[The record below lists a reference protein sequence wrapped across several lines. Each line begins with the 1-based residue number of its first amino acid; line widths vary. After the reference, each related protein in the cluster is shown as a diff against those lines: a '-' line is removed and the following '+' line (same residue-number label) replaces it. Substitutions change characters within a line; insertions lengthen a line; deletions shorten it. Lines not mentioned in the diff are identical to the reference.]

1 VQKIKV
7 SRKKYFNVK
16 IPNAMF
22 EVGLTAYC
30 IAVYVHLKRVTQ
42 DEDCCKLSML
52 EMSRSCSM
60 SETTF
65 RKCLKILSTTNKYL
79 KQPLI
84 TIVPRVTSG
93 GKKNTNSIYI
103 NEI

>member
-1 VQKIKV
+1 MQKIKV

-30 IAVYVHLKRVTQ
+30 IAVYVHLKKVTQ

-52 EMSRSCSM
+52 M
-60 SETTF
+60 F
-65 RKCLKILSTTNKYL
+65 ILQYEA
-79 KQPLI
+79 KQPLEN
-84 TIVPRVTSG
+84 V
-93 GKKNTNSIYI
+93 
-103 NEI
+103 